1 MDINSEGKDS
11 LQPVVP
17 EHRLYTGIDKS
28 NIMDK
33 KRRRSGHTVVKKSI

>member
-17 EHRLYTGIDKS
+17 GHRLYARIDKS
-28 NIMDK
+28 NIIDR
-33 KRRRSGHTVVKKSI
+33 KRQHSGHTVVKKLI